1 MSRTRTSQVALPD
14 LRGRTAL
21 VTGASDGVGAEIARG
36 LAGAGADLVLPVRNR
51 VKGARVTEM
60 IHTDSPD
67 VVVSLRDLDL
77 ARLASVDALAA
88 AIRAERTPL
97 DIVVLNAGIVLLGDP
112 ERHVSADGFELH
124 FQTNFLGHFALTTSL
139 LPLLQERGAR
149 IVVQLSLAAAIA
161 RPDWNDLQSERR
173 YSPLRAYG
181 ASKAALGLFAY
192 ELARRSAAEGWG
204 LTVQLSHPGV
214 VPDTGIAPAMRARQ
228 RSGAARGLA
237 QRLGNTPAQA
247 AQPALLAAV
256 MDAASFAAA
265 DAGTPSAGASGGR
278 SGRRGP
284 AAAPGF
290 FGPSDLMH
298 LGGPADVLRS
308 YRRLAEPAAGARM
321 WAIAEKLLRD
331 RAAAVRA

>member
-1 MSRTRTSQVALPD
+1 MSRTRASHVTLPD

-21 VTGASDGVGAEIARG
+21 VTGASDGVGVEIARG
-36 LAGAGADLVLPVRNR
+36 LAGAGADLLLPVRNR
-51 VKGARVTEM
+51 DKGARVIDM
-60 IHTDSPD
+60 IRTDSPD
-67 VVVSLRDLDL
+67 ARVGLRDLDL

-88 AIRAERTPL
+88 AMRAERAPL

-124 FQTNFLGHFALTTSL
+124 FQTNFLGHFALTTAL

-149 IVVQLSLAAAIA
+149 VVVQLSLAAAIA
-161 RPDWNDLQSERR
+161 RPAWNDLQGERR

-204 LTVQLSHPGV
+204 ISVQLSHPGV

-237 QRLGNTPAQA
+237 QRLGSTPAQA

-256 MDAASFAAA
+256 TDADPLDPAGEDPLAADSSIRGSGRQGRAAS
-265 DAGTPSAGASGGR
+265 
-278 SGRRGP
+278 
-284 AAAPGF
+284 PGF
-290 FGPSDLMH
+290 FGPSGWMH
-298 LGGPADVLRS
+298 FGGPADALRP
-308 YRRLAEPAAGARM
+308 YRRLAHPAAGARM

-331 RAAAVRA
+331 RADAVRA

>member
-1 MSRTRTSQVALPD
+1 MSRTRASQVALPD

-21 VTGASDGVGAEIARG
+21 VTGASDGVGVEIARG
-36 LAGAGADLVLPVRNR
+36 LASAGADLVLPVRNR
-51 VKGARVTEM
+51 EKGARVIDM
-60 IHTDSPD
+60 IRTDSPD
-67 VVVSLRDLDL
+67 AAVGLRDLDL
-77 ARLASVDALAA
+77 SRLASVDALAA
-88 AIRAERTPL
+88 AIRAERAPL

-181 ASKAALGLFAY
+181 ASKAALGLFAH
-192 ELARRSAAEGWG
+192 ELARRAAAEGWG
-204 LTVQLSHPGV
+204 ITVQLSHPGV
-214 VPDTGIAPAMRARQ
+214 VPDTGIAPALRARQ

-247 AQPALLAAV
+247 AQPALRAAV
-256 MDAASFAAA
+256 ADAAPVAAA
-265 DAGTPSAGASGGR
+265 DAGTLAAGGSSGR

-290 FGPSDLMH
+290 FGPSGLMH
-298 LGGPADVLRS
+298 FGGPADAVRP
-308 YRRLAEPAAGARM
+308 YRRLADPAAGARM

-331 RAAAVRA
+331 RADAVRA